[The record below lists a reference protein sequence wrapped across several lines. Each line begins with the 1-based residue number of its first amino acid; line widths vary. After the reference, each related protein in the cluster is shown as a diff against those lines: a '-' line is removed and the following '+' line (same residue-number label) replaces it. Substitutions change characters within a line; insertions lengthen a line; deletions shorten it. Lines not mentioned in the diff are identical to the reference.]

1 MKLYLCGKSGCCPA
15 VELEDDKV
23 RIGEEGNQVTLSKEE
38 WNTLVAKIKSNELK
52 AL

>member
-1 MKLYLCGKSGCCPA
+1 MRVYLCGKSGCCPA
-15 VELEDDKV
+15 VELEGDKV
-23 RIGEEGNQVTLSKEE
+23 IIGEEGNQVTLSKEE